1 MFDQDESNEPSS
13 VPSEILSTLLTRL
26 RKIGKNIVNDA
37 KDVHLKQTG
46 RTIMKFIDVAD
57 AFRVTN
63 ANTMKNGKR
72 TPEDT
77 QNLVKII
84 SNMKSSLKQ
93 CQSNFHAIQ
102 TDLSTGMHEHQEV
115 MNLRAENVRLKFK
128 EIQGGPTHSLR
139 NLCNEQ
145 KRALMNLE
153 DENRNLRKAL
163 RLSKL
168 RQSNELKELKDKVAP
183 LDEKMRRW
191 QHDLADM
198 KELSSVN
205 MKHTIDRLK
214 FDLVE
219 MNEKFQKFKL
229 HHDEELTEA
238 RKASTN
244 IKQAWHMHERRTKRL
259 QIAYDSIMPYLYGQG
274 IQVDL
279 NYQKEHMTLA
289 QGIDCL
295 RVELDEMDKRYT
307 LVTQQ
312 LETTRAEC
320 HVLREKYMKKVLD
333 GKKKDSK
340 SEIISKLRH
349 VVASNEE
356 QLSMLKKRH
365 RDEIQRIKKDHEMEL
380 TYQLRNSA
388 TPTLKNRHMEEI
400 QRMKKDLEMEL
411 TYQVQKNINVRQL
424 EIDLRNALDEI
435 TLLKQQ
441 QKTGS
446 NKMHKEVNP
455 ILQTPTNNPS
465 ENKNFQPSKRSN
477 RKAPPIPVQVPNIG
491 VQQKNMKE
499 TTPQNAESR
508 VVKEVPRKK

>member
-219 MNEKFQKFKL
+219 MNE
-229 HHDEELTEA
+229 
-238 RKASTN
+238 
-244 IKQAWHMHERRTKRL
+244 
-259 QIAYDSIMPYLYGQG
+259 
-274 IQVDL
+274 
-279 NYQKEHMTLA
+279 
-289 QGIDCL
+289 
-295 RVELDEMDKRYT
+295 
-307 LVTQQ
+307 
-312 LETTRAEC
+312 
-320 HVLREKYMKKVLD
+320 
-333 GKKKDSK
+333 
-340 SEIISKLRH
+340 
-349 VVASNEE
+349 
-356 QLSMLKKRH
+356 
-365 RDEIQRIKKDHEMEL
+365 
-380 TYQLRNSA
+380 
-388 TPTLKNRHMEEI
+388 NR
-400 QRMKKDLEMEL
+400 
-411 TYQVQKNINVRQL
+411 
-424 EIDLRNALDEI
+424 
-435 TLLKQQ
+435 
-441 QKTGS
+441 
-446 NKMHKEVNP
+446 
-455 ILQTPTNNPS
+455 
-465 ENKNFQPSKRSN
+465 
-477 RKAPPIPVQVPNIG
+477 
-491 VQQKNMKE
+491 
-499 TTPQNAESR
+499 
-508 VVKEVPRKK
+508 